1 MPMSNTGSLR
11 RTERAS
17 IADAFSRDGIG
28 TAIAAIL
35 LTMVMVSFRPFQPSG
50 AELMTTGGDVVN
62 QLGYG
67 ALGGLAVFSLL
78 TFAERRVLP
87 ALFGPSFLL
96 VIGFFLLSAFNA
108 TSPDEALRAAS
119 FTLIGILVMAAVLAV
134 PRDADAFST
143 VITFTGLTVLALCY
157 VGLVIFPNEATH
169 LADSAEPQHAG
180 LWRGVFTHKN
190 IAGPVMACL
199 SFGGLYLFRRG
210 WKGIGLALLVG
221 TMIFMLNTGS
231 KTTAGL
237 VPFTILMVAL
247 PGMFGMRLLTP
258 ILFLLAII
266 VTALGTLGIVFIEPI
281 KHLAHQIVP
290 DLTYT
295 GRTTLWEFAGEMIAK
310 RPWLGYGYES
320 FWGTPFL
327 ANTDQPFDRAWDI
340 RTMVHGHNGYLDIA
354 VTMGIPALV
363 AVCWAFFIA
372 PARDYMRIPLR
383 KENVYLGDFFM
394 MTLLFTV
401 LNSFLESFFFRRAD
415 PVWLLFVFSIIGLRL
430 VARFP
435 VRTVQGS
442 R

>member
-1 MPMSNTGSLR
+1 MPMSNTGSLKKTDR
-11 RTERAS
+11 AAFTELV
-17 IADAFSRDGIG
+17 SRQGIG

-35 LTMVMVSFRPFQPSG
+35 LTMVLVSFRPFQPSG
-50 AELMTTGGDVVN
+50 AELTSTGGDVVN

-78 TFAERRVLP
+78 SFADRRLLP
-87 ALFGPSFLL
+87 ALFAPSFLL
-96 VIGFFLLSAFNA
+96 VIGFFLLSALNA

-119 FTLIGILVMAAVLAV
+119 FTMIGIMVMAAVLAV
-134 PRDADAFST
+134 PHDADAFST
-143 VITFTGLTVLALCY
+143 IIAFTGLVVL
-157 VGLVIFPNEATH
+157 GLSYGGLIVFPNEAKH
-169 LADSAEPQHAG
+169 LADSIEPQHAG

-199 SFGGLYLFRRG
+199 SFGGLYLYRRG
-210 WKGIGLALLVG
+210 WRGIGLALLAG
-221 TMIFMLNTGS
+221 AMIFMLNTGS

-237 VPFTILMVAL
+237 VPFSILMVAL
-247 PGMFGMRLLTP
+247 PGMIGMRLLTP
-258 ILFLLAII
+258 VLFLLAIV

-281 KHLAHQIVP
+281 KQLAAQHFP

-295 GRTTLWEFAGEMIAK
+295 GRTTLWEFAGEMIAQ

-340 RTMVHGHNGYLDIA
+340 RAIVHGHNGYLDIA
-354 VTMGIPALV
+354 VTMGIPALIV
-363 AVCWAFFIA
+363 ACWAFFIA
-372 PARDYMRIPLR
+372 PARDYMRIKLR

-401 LNSFLESFFFRRAD
+401 LNSFLESFFFRRVD

-435 VRTVQGS
+435 VKPGRSS

>member
-1 MPMSNTGSLR
+1 MSNIGSLK
-11 RTERAS
+11 RTDRAP
-17 IADAFSRDGIG
+17 FSGAVSREGIG

-35 LTMVMVSFRPFQPSG
+35 LTMVLVSFRPFQPSG
-50 AELMTTGGDVVN
+50 AELASTGGDVVN

-67 ALGGLAVFSLL
+67 GLGGLAVFSLL
-78 TFAERRVLP
+78 GFADRRVLP

-96 VIGFFLLSAFNA
+96 VIGFFLLSAVNA
-108 TSPDEALRAAS
+108 TNPDEALRAAS
-119 FTLIGILVMAAVLAV
+119 FTMIGILVMAAVLAV

-143 VITFTGLTVLALCY
+143 VIAFTGLVVLGLSY
-157 VGLVIFPNEATH
+157 GGLVVFPNEAKH

-210 WKGIGLALLVG
+210 WRGIGLALLAG
-221 TMIFMLNTGS
+221 AMIFMLNTGS

-237 VPFTILMVAL
+237 VPFSILMVAL
-247 PGMFGMRLLTP
+247 PGMIGMRLLTP
-258 ILFLLAII
+258 VLFLLAIV
-266 VTALGTLGIVFIEPI
+266 VTALGTLGIVFIEPV
-281 KHLAHQIVP
+281 KQLAAQHFP

-354 VTMGIPALV
+354 VTMGIPALI
-363 AVCWAFFIA
+363 AACWAFFIA
-372 PARDYMRIPLR
+372 PARDYMRIPLY

-415 PVWLLFVFSIIGLRL
+415 PVWMLFVFSIIGLRL
-430 VARFP
+430 AARFP
-435 VRTVQGS
+435 VKPGRPG

>member
-11 RTERAS
+11 KTERAPIFGAVS
-17 IADAFSRDGIG
+17 HEAIG
-28 TAIAAIL
+28 TAIAAVL
-35 LTMVMVSFRPFQPSG
+35 LTMVLVSFRPFQPGG
-50 AELMTTGGDVVN
+50 AELTTTGGDIVN

-67 ALGGLAVFSLL
+67 GLGGLAIFSLL
-78 TFAERRVLP
+78 SFADRRRLP

-96 VIGFFLLSAFNA
+96 MIGFFLMSALNA
-108 TSPDEALRAAS
+108 TNPEEALRAAS
-119 FTLIGILVMAAVLAV
+119 FTLIGIMVMAAVLAV

-143 VITFTGLTVLALCY
+143 VIAFTGLVVL
-157 VGLVIFPNEATH
+157 GLSYGGLIVFPNEAKH

-210 WKGIGLALLVG
+210 WKGVGLLLLSAA
-221 TMIFMLNTGS
+221 MIFMLNTGS

-237 VPFTILMVAL
+237 VPFSILMVAL
-247 PGMFGMRLLTP
+247 PGMIGMRLLTP
-258 ILFLLAII
+258 LLFLLAIL
-266 VTALGTLGIVFIEPI
+266 VTALGTLGIVFIEPL
-281 KHLAHQIVP
+281 KQLAAQLFP

-295 GRTTLWEFAGEMIAK
+295 GRTTLWEFAGEMIAQ

-327 ANTDQPFDRAWDI
+327 ADTDQPFDRDWDI

-354 VTMGIPALV
+354 VTMGIPALI
-363 AVCWAFFIA
+363 AACWAFFLA
-372 PARDYMRIPLR
+372 PARDYMRIPLY
-383 KENVYLGDFFM
+383 KENIYLGDFFM

-435 VRTVQGS
+435 VKS
-442 R
+442 RQAGR